1 MLKII
6 TSCPTSNDPPF
17 LPSSLL
23 PPQTLTWDD
32 LPTYLGDVLPL
43 SVETPGSDCVW
54 SPPPRTG
61 RIARACGEGGPESLF
76 RFFHILRNPSKH
88 FGHSTWRKD
97 AKKYKRV
104 TVTLL
109 SNREA
114 SRLQAWETVDT
125 KWIRPWANTIF
136 FFEPIHCNLFLC
148 LWLCPWIPDPRGKID
163 AT

>member
-23 PPQTLTWDD
+23 PPQTLTLDD

-43 SVETPGSDCVW
+43 PMETPGSDCVW

-61 RIARACGEGGPESLF
+61 PIARACREGGPKSLF
-76 RFFHILRNPSKH
+76 RFFHILKNPSKH
-88 FGHSTWRKD
+88 FGQSTWRKD

-109 SNREA
+109 SNRDA
-114 SRLQAWETVDT
+114 SRLQAWEIVDA

-136 FFEPIHCNLFLC
+136 VLSQYIVTSFFAYDYAHGYEILEV
-148 LWLCPWIPDPRGKID
+148 K
-163 AT
+163 